1 VGSWYGATVGTPLFP
16 PTLGAATATD
26 TTLSLAFT
34 APTAGATPTN
44 YQYAL
49 STDSGTTY
57 GSYTSIGSTSSPISI
72 TGLSTNTTYSI
83 RVRSYLT
90 ATTQFSDSAETSFN
104 TIPSAPTSLA
114 ATATSTTS
122 ISISFSQVAGT
133 NTITNYQ
140 YAVSSTSASA
150 GFGSW
155 TAFSPVDAAS
165 PVVISSLT
173 AGTQYW
179 AKLRAVTA
187 FVTGIESSTAN
198 TYTLPEAPTSLV
210 ASTSTT
216 TTQVLTFSQT
226 GTVTNYKYA
235 ISTDSGASY
244 GAFSALSPTDAT
256 SPITITGLTLGTS
269 YYAKLKAVNSSG
281 DSPESSAVSFSTLN
295 NITLNYFVLGGGGGG
310 SSANSWYGYIGSG
323 GGGGGIK
330 TSYGTQNGG
339 GETIGTALSITPGT
353 TLAVAIGGGGGG
365 GAGNTGW
372 SAGNSGTA
380 GGSSTMG
387 TITSTGGSGG
397 YNGGGGA
404 PAGSFGYQN
413 SSGNNYWA
421 IGGSSAAGTAGAAAT
436 RNYPSGGYGGDNGVA
451 GNGIATAITGS
462 SVTRG
467 GAGGNGGVQNSN
479 GGDNVY
485 ASAGGSGGGGAG
497 GVRSGGAGSAG
508 ATNYGAGGGSGQW
521 YQYAYQTSGG
531 SGGSGYVAIRYLNSF
546 GTLTSIGGG
555 LTYSTSVDGS
565 YRVYEFTA
573 GSGNIVFPS

>member
-1 VGSWYGATVGTPLFP
+1 MSSRFIRSRVSQQVGSWYGATVGTPLFP

-49 STDSGTTY
+49 STDGGTTY

-104 TIPSAPTSLA
+104 TVPSAPTSLA

-133 NTITNYQ
+133 NTITNYE

-155 TAFSPVDAAS
+155 TAFSPVDATS

-198 TYTLPEAPTSLV
+198 TYTLPGAPTSLA

-235 ISTDSGASY
+235 ISTNAGVSY
-244 GAFSALSPTDAT
+244 GAFTALSPVDAT
-256 SPITITGLTLGTS
+256 SPITITGLSGGTS
-269 YYAKLKAVNSSG
+269 YYVKLKSVNSSG
-281 DSPESSAVSFSTLN
+281 DSPESSAVSFSTPNVPSTVDFLV
-295 NITLNYFVLGGGGGG
+295 IAGGGGGGG
-310 SSANSWYGYIGSG
+310 SQYTNGAGGGGGAGGLRSTVSATGGGASVESTLAVASGTPITVTIGTGGAGGGGGGRGTNGTNSAFSSITSTGGGGGYGRITAGGSGGSG
-323 GGGGGIK
+323 GGGAL
-330 TSYGTQNGG
+330 SGG
-339 GETIGTALSITPGT
+339 GGSGTAGQGYAGGGAPWDVNI
-353 TLAVAIGGGGGG
+353 AGGGGG
-365 GAGNTGW
+365 GAGGV
-372 SAGNSGTA
+372 
-380 GGSSTMG
+380 
-387 TITSTGGSGG
+387 
-397 YNGGGGA
+397 GA
-404 PAGSFGYQN
+404 S
-413 SSGNNYWA
+413 
-421 IGGSSAAGTAGAAAT
+421 
-436 RNYPSGGYGGDNGVA
+436 PSGGNASSGGASVSNS
-451 GNGIATAITGS
+451 ITGS
-462 SVTRG
+462 SVSYAG
-467 GAGGNGGVQNSN
+467 GGQSGSNAGQAWGSNGAG
-479 GGDNVY
+479 Y
-485 ASAGGSGGGGAG
+485 GGGGGGSDNSWSHVGTTGTVGYVVIRYADTFNAATTTTGSPTITVAG
-497 GVRSGGAGSAG
+497 G
-508 ATNYGAGGGSGQW
+508 
-521 YQYAYQTSGG
+521 
-531 SGGSGYVAIRYLNSF
+531 
-546 GTLTSIGGG
+546 
-555 LTYSTSVDGS
+555 
-565 YRVYEFTA
+565 YRVYEWT
-573 GSGNIVFPS
+573 GSGSITF